1 MTERT
6 GGSDVSRTETV
17 ARLGKDGNYYLNGY
31 KFFTSASTSEAT
43 VLLARIEDENGNSVA
58 VNTQII
64 FFNFSSKIFL

>member
-17 ARLGKDGNYYLNGY
+17 ARLGKDGKYYLNGY

-43 VLLARIEDENGNSVA
+43 VLLARIEDENGKSVA
-58 VNTQII
+58 VNAQII
-64 FFNFSSKIFL
+64 SSIFFLKCFL